1 MEEKT
6 YDLEERLLEFSAR
19 IILLSEQLP
28 KTRAGNHI
36 AGQILRSG
44 TSPYPNH
51 AEAQGAE
58 SRKDFIHK
66 MRVCLKELRETLRW
80 LNLIDKANMVK
91 DTKLLDFIRKEN
103 DELIR
108 IFMSSIKT
116 ASSKN

>member
-1 MEEKT
+1 MEK
-6 YDLEERLLEFSAR
+6 YDLEKRLLKFSADV
-19 IILLSEQLP
+19 ILLSEKLP

-44 TSPYPNH
+44 TSAYPNH
-51 AEAQGAE
+51 GEAQAAE

-80 LNLIDKANMVK
+80 LNLIAE
-91 DTKLLDFIRKEN
+91 TKIISDQEVLARIRQEN

-108 IFMSSIKT
+108 IFMASIKT
-116 ASSKN
+116 ASSKQ